1 LAELKDARARR
12 SPLRRALQRLLPYLT
27 ALAVLVLCAL
37 LLFAV
42 YFTQLEL
49 PWVSFL
55 AGVLVA
61 AVIAL
66 VTRVS
71 RSEWRV
77 ARRAAQLARVRER
90 LAAETERRARAENA
104 LATTREKVEL
114 IDARLPLPLA
124 YVDAE
129 LQLRYHNQAFRE
141 RLGLRPA
148 ALERGLLPAVLAES
162 GYAELEPAINAA
174 LAGRAT
180 SLPWRVRGGEAS
192 GRTLVAHCA
201 PHAGATGATL
211 GCFLT
216 ITEPAAGAP
225 ADAAPADADA
235 GAESPPEEALSGWS
249 SPVEFLESALQNNE
263 FRLYGQ
269 KILALREDGRERL
282 EVLIRLAEEE
292 ENMMPPGAFF
302 PVAER
307 YGLMPQL
314 DRWVVEHVL
323 AWVAAGGAS
332 GRRHDGQYFIN
343 LAAATVQDASF
354 AAFVREALQRRSL
367 PGNLLVFEVDA
378 RGAESH
384 LAAAAALA
392 AELKRLGCALAL
404 AGLHAD
410 RAAFDLVHGTPMDVL
425 RRIAPDFLKVDGS
438 LVLAIRRDKVARARV
453 VAINRIA
460 HGMKIRTIAEFV
472 ESDDIL
478 AALRSI
484 GVDFAQGFGISVPAP
499 LRNSA

>member
-1 LAELKDARARR
+1 MAERSEARR
-12 SPLRRALQRLLPYLT
+12 SPLRRALARLLPYLT
-27 ALAVLVLCAL
+27 ALAVLALCAM

-90 LAAETERRARAENA
+90 LYAESERRTRAEHA

-124 YVDAE
+124 YVNAD
-129 LQLRYHNQAFRE
+129 LQLQYYNQAFRD

-148 ALERGLLPAVLAES
+148 ALERGLLPAVLAEG
-162 GYAELEPAINAA
+162 GYEALEPAIMTA
-174 LAGRAT
+174 LAGSAA
-180 SLPWRVRGGEAS
+180 SVEWRVRAGEAFE
-192 GRTLVAHCA
+192 RTFIVHCV
-201 PHAGATGATL
+201 PHAGATGATI
-211 GCFLT
+211 GCFLAMA
-216 ITEPAAGAP
+216 EPAPEPPAP
-225 ADAAPADADA
+225 AAAPAGEAA
-235 GAESPPEEALSGWS
+235 AEPPPEEALAGWS

-269 KILALREDGRERL
+269 KIVALADDGRERR

-323 AWVAAGGAS
+323 GWVEAGGS
-332 GRRHDGQYFIN
+332 GRRRDGQYFIN
-343 LAAATVQDASF
+343 LAAATVRDESF
-354 AAFVREALQRRSL
+354 AAFVRESLHRRSL

-378 RGAESH
+378 RGAEDH
-384 LAAAAALA
+384 LAAASTLA
-392 AELKRLGCALAL
+392 AALKRLGCAVAL

-438 LVLAIRRDKVARARV
+438 LVLAIRRDKVARARI

-478 AALRSI
+478 AQLRAI
-484 GVDFAQGFGISVPAP
+484 GVDFAQGFGISVPGP
-499 LRNSA
+499 LQDGE

>member
-1 LAELKDARARR
+1 VLA
-12 SPLRRALQRLLPYLT
+12 RLMPYLT

-77 ARRAAQLARVRER
+77 SRRQAQLARARER
-90 LAAETERRARAENA
+90 LAAETERRTRAEHA

-124 YVDAE
+124 YVDAD
-129 LQLRYHNQAFRE
+129 LQLQYHNQAFRE
-141 RLGLRPA
+141 RLGLKPT
-148 ALERGLLPAVLAES
+148 ALERGLLPAVLADK
-162 GYAELEPAINAA
+162 GYEALEPALKAA
-174 LAGRAT
+174 LAGRAA
-180 SLPWRVRGGEAS
+180 SVSWVAIAGDAFLVHCVPRQGAGG
-192 GRTLVAHCA
+192 VI
-201 PHAGATGATL
+201 
-211 GCFLT
+211 GCF
-216 ITEPAAGAP
+216 IAMTEPAPEPAPPPAASAGEP
-225 ADAAPADADA
+225 GEAAP
-235 GAESPPEEALSGWS
+235 EEEALAGWS
-249 SPVEFLESALQNNE
+249 SPVEFLESALRNNE
-263 FRLYGQ
+263 FRLFGQ
-269 KILALREDGRERL
+269 KILALGGDKRERL

-323 AWVAAGGAS
+323 AWAEAGGEDA
-332 GRRHDGQYFIN
+332 RRRDGQYFVN
-343 LAAATVQDASF
+343 LAAATVRDERF
-354 AAFVREALQRRSL
+354 AAFVREALNRRSL
-367 PGNLLVFEVDA
+367 PGSLLAFELDA
-378 RGAESH
+378 RGAEGH
-384 LAAAAALA
+384 LAATAALA
-392 AELKRLGCALAL
+392 AELKRLGCAVAL

-410 RAAFDLVHGTPMDVL
+410 RAAFDLVHGTPMDAL
-425 RRIAPDFLKVDGS
+425 KRIAPDFLKIDGS
-438 LVLAIRRDKVARARV
+438 LVLAIRRDKVAHARV

-460 HGMKIRTIAEFV
+460 HAMKIRTIA
-472 ESDDIL
+472 D
-478 AALRSI
+478 AQLRAI
-484 GVDFAQGFGISVPAP
+484 GVDYAQGFGIAVPEP
-499 LRNSA
+499 LGDGA

>member
-1 LAELKDARARR
+1 MAELKEARARR
-12 SPLRRALQRLLPYLT
+12 SPLRRALQRILPYLT
-27 ALAVLVLCAL
+27 ALAVLALCAL

-42 YFTQLEL
+42 YFTRLEL

-55 AGVLVA
+55 AGILVA

-90 LAAETERRARAENA
+90 LAAETERRARAEHA

-129 LQLRYHNQAFRE
+129 LQLRYHNQAFRD
-141 RLGLRPA
+141 RLGLKPA
-148 ALERGLLPAVLAES
+148 ALERGLLPAVLAEG
-162 GYAELEPAINAA
+162 GYEALAPALRAA
-174 LAGRAT
+174 LDGRAAT
-180 SLPWRVRGGEAS
+180 ASWRARAGEAFI
-192 GRTLVAHCA
+192 VHCV
-201 PHAGATGATL
+201 PHAGATGATI
-211 GCFLT
+211 GCFLAMAERAP
-216 ITEPAAGAP
+216 EPPAP
-225 ADAAPADADA
+225 AADADA
-235 GAESPPEEALSGWS
+235 DAEPPPEEALAGWS
-249 SPVEFLESALQNNE
+249 SPVEFFESALRNNE

-269 KILALREDGRERL
+269 RILALREDGRERR

-314 DRWVVEHVL
+314 DRWVVEHL
-323 AWVAAGGAS
+323 LGWVEAGS
-332 GRRHDGQYFIN
+332 GRRRDGQYFVN
-343 LAAATVQDASF
+343 LAAATVQDESF
-354 AAFVREALQRRSL
+354 PAFVREALHRRSL
-367 PGNLLVFEVDA
+367 PGNLIVFELDA
-378 RGAESH
+378 RGAEGH

-392 AELKRLGCALAL
+392 AELKRLGCAVAL

-438 LVLAIRRDKVARARV
+438 LVLAIRRDKVARARI

-478 AALRSI
+478 AQLRAI
-484 GVDFAQGFGISVPAP
+484 GVDFAQGFGISVPEP
-499 LRNSA
+499 LRDSA

>member
-1 LAELKDARARR
+1 MAELREARAHR

-27 ALAVLVLCAL
+27 ALAVLLLCAL

-90 LAAETERRARAENA
+90 LSAEAARRERAEHA

-141 RLGLRPA
+141 RLGLKPA
-148 ALERGLLPAVLAES
+148 ALERGLLPAVLAEG
-162 GYAELEPAINAA
+162 GYESLEPALRAA
-174 LAGRAT
+174 LSGRAAT
-180 SLPWRVRGGEAS
+180 ASWRARAGEAF
-192 GRTLVAHCA
+192 LVHCV

-211 GCFLT
+211 GCFLAMA
-216 ITEPAAGAP
+216 EPAAGLPAP
-225 ADAAPADADA
+225 AEAAPAEADA
-235 GAESPPEEALSGWS
+235 EPPPEEALAGWS
-249 SPVEFLESALQNNE
+249 SPVEFLESALRNNE

-323 AWVAAGGAS
+323 GWVEAGG
-332 GRRHDGQYFIN
+332 GRRREGQYFVN
-343 LAAATVQDASF
+343 LAAATVRDESF
-354 AAFVREALQRRSL
+354 PAFVREALHRRSL
-367 PGNLLVFEVDA
+367 PGNLIVFELDA

-392 AELKRLGCALAL
+392 AEFKRLGCAVAL

-425 RRIAPDFLKVDGS
+425 RRVAPDFLKVDGS
-438 LVLAIRRDKVARARV
+438 LVLAIRRDKVARARI

-472 ESDDIL
+472 ESEDIL

-484 GVDFAQGFGISVPAP
+484 GVDFAQGFGISVPEP
-499 LRNSA
+499 LRDGG